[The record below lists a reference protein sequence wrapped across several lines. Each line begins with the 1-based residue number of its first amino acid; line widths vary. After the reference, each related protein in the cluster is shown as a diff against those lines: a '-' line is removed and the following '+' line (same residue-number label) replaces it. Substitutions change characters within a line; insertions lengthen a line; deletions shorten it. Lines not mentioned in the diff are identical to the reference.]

1 MRVVIDTNV
10 IIAYLVSGSSTSTNY
25 RVCQRVINGNDK
37 AFSCDILYGEL
48 NRLLSLDPDLIQKI
62 ASASN
67 KEGKFFSSLEKVN
80 PQYLNARL
88 DPLVTQLNFIR
99 TESLSID
106 ENALKDIGNDW
117 YIISICKYV
126 QIDYVITWNVKD
138 ILKYADKHGLD
149 PEIII
154 NPDKY
159 LERV

>member
-1 MRVVIDTNV
+1 MRVVLDTNV
-10 IIAYLVSGSSTSTNY
+10 IIAYLVSGSSTSTSY

-62 ASASN
+62 TSAGN

-88 DPLVTQLNFIR
+88 DPLVTQLNFIK
-99 TESLSID
+99 TESLSMD

-117 YIISICKYV
+117 YIISICIEEDRKYSRRMLLLT
-126 QIDYVITWNVKD
+126 IVIAVATIVNVVLFL
-138 ILKYADKHGLD
+138 IRL
-149 PEIII
+149 
-154 NPDKY
+154 
-159 LERV
+159 